1 MKGLKYITGCSLT
14 LLLLAACNKEEGP
27 SIDDYFLNYEIP
39 EIPVTEDYQVGIFYN
54 KNGDLA
60 QTPNGEPNFTRW
72 ELLTKLDSELSAKTN
87 YNHLPPQ
94 IMPESQQEGLLEV
107 KGDDQ
112 SFRMI
117 PMVQQHVNGC
127 IEAGVGSRHQ
137 PRSRH
142 TSQQKRLLAR
152 HYVFGTFGQRWEQT
166 ANAAHGTTRQGLY

>member
-87 YNHLPPQ
+87 YNNLTPQ
-94 IMPESQQEGLLEV
+94 IMPES
-107 KGDDQ
+107 
-112 SFRMI
+112 
-117 PMVQQHVNGC
+117 H
-127 IEAGVGSRHQ
+127 AGR
-137 PRSRH
+137 
-142 TSQQKRLLAR
+142 
-152 HYVFGTFGQRWEQT
+152 
-166 ANAAHGTTRQGLY
+166 

>member
-72 ELLTKLDSELSAKTN
+72 RTKRKDQLQQPDSTDHARVAT
-87 YNHLPPQ
+87 
-94 IMPESQQEGLLEV
+94 GR
-107 KGDDQ
+107 
-112 SFRMI
+112 FT
-117 PMVQQHVNGC
+117 
-127 IEAGVGSRHQ
+127 
-137 PRSRH
+137 RS
-142 TSQQKRLLAR
+142 KR
-152 HYVFGTFGQRWEQT
+152 
-166 ANAAHGTTRQGLY
+166 

>member
-72 ELLTKLDSELSAKTN
+72 EDVYKRQATYLPQYLQRYN
-87 YNHLPPQ
+87 YLP
-94 IMPESQQEGLLEV
+94 ISVLYA
-107 KGDDQ
+107 
-112 SFRMI
+112 F
-117 PMVQQHVNGC
+117 GC
-127 IEAGVGSRHQ
+127 
-137 PRSRH
+137 
-142 TSQQKRLLAR
+142 
-152 HYVFGTFGQRWEQT
+152 RWQMF
-166 ANAAHGTTRQGLY
+166 LYFSTL